1 MFQLWGFIYT
11 SQFDTPLKVM
21 STFSSYSLGAMI
33 VPHPFKLH
41 APLEART
48 ATNIQIFFGSHSA
61 RSEQSC
67 CLAFFNFFI
76 SDAFFCLFEGEG
88 WA

>member
-1 MFQLWGFIYT
+1 
-11 SQFDTPLKVM
+11 M

-48 ATNIQIFFGSHSA
+48 ANIQIFFGSHSA
-61 RSEQSC
+61 RSE
-67 CLAFFNFFI
+67 
-76 SDAFFCLFEGEG
+76 E
-88 WA
+88 